1 MCVNNLSRVAL
12 DSGEVRIRTRDLFAI
27 HNRDIQH
34 LVHTI
39 LCDCRLIC
47 TAQQLSCDQVKR
59 LTELWPRT
67 CHTYM
72 KSNSHVGLAASAQY
86 SINTSY
92 LTGLN

>member
-1 MCVNNLSRVAL
+1 MLTTCLGLHSIAER
-12 DSGEVRIRTRDLFAI
+12 SGFELATYLRSTIAI
-27 HNRDIQH
+27 SN
-34 LVHTI
+34 VYNHTI
-39 LCDCRLIC
+39 SCDCRLIC